1 MIKACRW
8 VKYYFQTD
16 FLLLAL
22 ISKQGEY
29 RVKHIAMAFIVP
41 HWATLFRRSMSSIRA
56 TVICPLVVLWIC
68 CSRKRK
74 VQSFEEE
81 NILPAFLQPYKPK
94 ENTATTF
101 KIYICGKVRH
111 FKLDS
116 KYCNIN
122 PHYKDYKNQN
132 YLQIFKNKNKWV
144 LGRG

>member
-1 MIKACRW
+1 MENSRKIIKACRW

-22 ISKQGEY
+22 ISKQGEC

-41 HWATLFRRSMSSIRA
+41 HWATPFLHSASSIRA
-56 TVICPLVVLWIC
+56 TVFCPLVVLWIG

-74 VQSFEEE
+74 VQPFEAE

-101 KIYICGKVRH
+101 KIYICEKVRH

-122 PHYKDYKNQN
+122 SYYKDYKNQN
-132 YLQIFKNKNKWV
+132 YL
-144 LGRG
+144 